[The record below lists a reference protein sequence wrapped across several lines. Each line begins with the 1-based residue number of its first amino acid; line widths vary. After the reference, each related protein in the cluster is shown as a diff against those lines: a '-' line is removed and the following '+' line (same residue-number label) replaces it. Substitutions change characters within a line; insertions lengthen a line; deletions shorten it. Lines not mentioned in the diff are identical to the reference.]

1 MKGYGALLRL
11 TILNRLA
18 ALRSGSW
25 KKENGKINWGMLAA
39 VIGIVLFGA
48 VMLAMV
54 IGLEWL
60 MYTVLST
67 VNHPELLPALAL
79 LVGMVGMVMMSFFY
93 VLSSLYFSR
102 DSMWMAYLPVKSSTV
117 LCAKLTEI
125 WAGEA
130 VINAVIM
137 LPAFVMYGIFL
148 KAGAMFYVR
157 AVVIALLSPVLPIA
171 IITLLSTVL
180 ARLVGGIRNSTLLTT
195 VLSFGMV
202 ILILGFEYLVM
213 LPSMPD
219 DGDSVA
225 QTMWLIN
232 LLVGE
237 DALLQ
242 TVTNA
247 FPPILWAVEA
257 LRSDWLKL
265 LLFAAISMGSIALVV
280 ALMGRAYLG
289 LCMKQT
295 EHATGKRRVKLTDAS
310 WQAKKP
316 LSALFQLEMREIFRS
331 SVNVTQCLSG
341 GVVFPLIIGIM
352 LMGGSFSEDFAQIR
366 AGVEKLLDMAAMTDV
381 ALGLAAVFGF
391 VTFISPAAVTAV
403 SREGGRHALC
413 RMLPVAPK
421 TLLNAKLLCGLVL
434 DAIMVAV
441 TVAVLC
447 AAIHWNPVA
456 MVLALLLTVAL
467 AYASTAFMLTVDTIH
482 PVLNWTTETQT
493 IKQNVNVFYGMLV
506 CIVLLALPVVVAVL
520 LAGSSAMARFA
531 AVTAVVL
538 AEAGLGYAA
547 MRCVA
552 VKKYAALEP

>member
-1 MKGYGALLRL
+1 MKGYGALVRL
-11 TILNRLA
+11 SILNRLA

-25 KKENGKINWGMLAA
+25 RKENGKIRWGMVAGFISVVLVG
-39 VIGIVLFGA
+39 VILLGL
-48 VMLAMV
+48 V

-60 MYTVLST
+60 MYTALST

-79 LVGMVGMVMMSFFY
+79 LVGMVGMVLMSFFY

-130 VINAVIM
+130 AINAVIM

-157 AVVIALLSPVLPIA
+157 AVVIALLSPVMPIA
-171 IITLLSTVL
+171 VITLLSTVL
-180 ARLVGGIRNSTLLTT
+180 ARVVGGIRNSTLLTT
-195 VLSFGMV
+195 LLSFGMV
-202 ILILGFEYLVM
+202 IVILAFEYLVM
-213 LPSMPD
+213 LPSIPD

-225 QTMWLIN
+225 QAMWLMN
-232 LLVGE
+232 LLVGQ

-242 TVTNA
+242 TVTRV

-257 LRSDWLKL
+257 MRGDWLKL
-265 LLFAAISMGSIALVV
+265 LLFTAVSLGSIALGV
-280 ALMGRAYLG
+280 AVMGRAYLN

-331 SVNVTQCLSG
+331 SINVTQCLSG
-341 GVVFPLIIGIM
+341 GVVFPLVIGIM
-352 LMGGSFSEDFAQIR
+352 LMGGSLSEDFAAIR
-366 AGVEKLLDMAAMTDV
+366 AGVEELLGMASVTDV

-391 VTFISPAAVTAV
+391 VTFVSPAAVTAV

-413 RMLPVAPK
+413 RMLPVAPA
-421 TLLNAKLLCGLVL
+421 TLLNAKLLCSLVL

-441 TVAVLC
+441 AVAVLC
-447 AAIHWNPVA
+447 VAIHWNPVA
-456 MVLALLLTVAL
+456 MVLALLLTAL
-467 AYASTAFMLTVDTIH
+467 LSYASTAVMLTVDTIH
-482 PVLNWTTETQT
+482 PVLNWTTESQA

-520 LAGSSAMARFA
+520 LCDVSATLRFA
-531 AVTAVVL
+531 GVTAVLL
-538 AEAGLGYAA
+538 AEVGLGYAA
-547 MRCVA
+547 LRCIA